1 MVALPDLADGGF
13 RTLVVAEACPE
24 ELVQLFEHVRG
35 HLVLT
40 VFAELLHQIR
50 DELVVAGE
58 EIEQA
63 LQITGDENVHR
74 GGHCLVE
81 GAAAVIAARA
91 QEVGQHIVGVGR
103 AHELA
108 DGKAHLPGKVARE
121 DIAEVAGRHDVVDLV
136 SRLDAARLHEVGV
149 RSIIIDDL
157 RGEAADVDGVGRGQ
171 ANALT
176 LEQLIL
182 ADGGE
187 DFLHAGLRIVEVAAY
202 RAHADV
208 FARLRRH
215 LRLLHGAHAAVGVE
229 DDDLRAR
236 HIAEAL
242 HRRLA
247 GVAGRGGQDHDLVV
261 HTELFFRRG
270 HQARQHRERHIL
282 KSARRPAEKL
292 EDEVLTDGD
301 GRGQVVGLKLAGIAV
316 VDEFCHL
323 RF

>member
-1 MVALPDLADGGF
+1 MELLHHVELVALGLFADALEHGGGEFIRRGSGEHDDGIVLGVFLLILLGNVPGDRRVRVAEVVVILPDLADGDL
-13 RTLVVAEACPE
+13 RALIVAEACPE
-24 ELVQLFEHVRG
+24 ELVQLFKHLGR

-63 LQITGDENVHR
+63 LQVTGDENVHR

-108 DGKAHLPGKVARE
+108 DGKAHLLGKVARE

-136 SRLDAARLHEVGV
+136 ARLDAARLHEVGV

-157 RGEAADVDGVGRGQ
+157 RGEAANVDGVGRGQ
-171 ANALT
+171 ANALA

-187 DFLHAGLRIVEVAAY
+187 NFLHAGLRGSMESATSLKA
-202 RAHADV
+202 
-208 FARLRRH
+208 L
-215 LRLLHGAHAAVGVE
+215 VGPRKSSRMKSSPTGTV
-229 DDDLRAR
+229 
-236 HIAEAL
+236 
-242 HRRLA
+242 
-247 GVAGRGGQDHDLVV
+247 GGRWSVSNLPV
-261 HTELFFRRG
+261 
-270 HQARQHRERHIL
+270 
-282 KSARRPAEKL
+282 
-292 EDEVLTDGD
+292 
-301 GRGQVVGLKLAGIAV
+301 
-316 VDEFCHL
+316 
-323 RF
+323 